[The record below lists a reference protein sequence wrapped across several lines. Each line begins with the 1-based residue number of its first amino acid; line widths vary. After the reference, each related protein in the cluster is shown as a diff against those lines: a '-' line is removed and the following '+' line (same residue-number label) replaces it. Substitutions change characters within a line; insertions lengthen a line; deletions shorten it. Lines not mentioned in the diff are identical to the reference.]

1 MNVVSKIKESIVV
14 NILFSRTK
22 VDIKC
27 MVMKL
32 R

>member
-1 MNVVSKIKESIVV
+1 MNV
-14 NILFSRTK
+14 TK

-32 R
+32 WLHQRHETKRM